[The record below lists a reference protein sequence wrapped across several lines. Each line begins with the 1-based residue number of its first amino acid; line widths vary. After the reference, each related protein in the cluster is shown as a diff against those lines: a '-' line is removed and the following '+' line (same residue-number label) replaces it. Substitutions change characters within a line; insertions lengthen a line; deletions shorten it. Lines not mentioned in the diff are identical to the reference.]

1 MRFLFNLSVLSI
13 VLMIFISCGDE
24 KKKDRVSDE
33 CELMHRTIENLQ
45 KLVKIVQYNSYLSW
59 GATKTLLDEDKKKA
73 DDIIDELESIWF
85 YAFDNFSD
93 KQLIAPYFIFDG
105 DGYDDVNY
113 CMNEADIDYFDD
125 LLDFI
130 GDHSYYFPR
139 LESLYNEIDR
149 RFYEMFYINHDD
161 DYRQE
166 DYDDRKEDVYYDEY

>member
-1 MRFLFNLSVLSI
+1 ML
-13 VLMIFISCGDE
+13 
-24 KKKDRVSDE
+24 KKD
-33 CELMHRTIENLQ
+33 
-45 KLVKIVQYNSYLSW
+45 
-59 GATKTLLDEDKKKA
+59 